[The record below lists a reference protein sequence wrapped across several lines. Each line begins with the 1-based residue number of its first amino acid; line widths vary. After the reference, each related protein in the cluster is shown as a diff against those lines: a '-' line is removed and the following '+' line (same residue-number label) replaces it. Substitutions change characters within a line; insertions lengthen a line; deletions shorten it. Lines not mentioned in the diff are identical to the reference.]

1 MTISAD
7 FKRDVY
13 DPETGEAFLALLTL
27 DHADISPPIRAV
39 NNTEDIVSRGDTFV
53 AYAFD
58 LTMPESNA
66 EAPPRARLV
75 IDNVSREIAQSIR
88 LITTAPSVL
97 IEIIRASVPNTVE
110 VALPLF
116 FLRDVKWN
124 AMQVSG
130 ELVVEDLMTEPFP
143 ALQFTPAHF
152 PGLF

>member
-1 MTISAD
+1 MVVSAD
-7 FKRDVY
+7 FKRDIY

-27 DHADISPPIRAV
+27 DHTDINPAIRAV
-39 NNTEDIVSRGDTFV
+39 NNTEDVVSRGDTFV

-58 LTMPESNA
+58 LILPESSA

-75 IDNVSREIAQSIR
+75 IDNVSQEIAQAIRSI
-88 LITTAPSVL
+88 TSAPSVL
-97 IEIIRASVPNTVE
+97 IEIIRASVPDTVE

-116 FLRDVKWN
+116 YLRDVKWN